1 MSRENPSTRETILE
15 SALELLVAHGAQ
27 VTMREVADRAG
38 VSRQT
43 VYLHFGNRTEL
54 LTELV
59 TWMDTER
66 FDLPAYFAPVEEV
79 AEPVDRL
86 VAFVDAALRYQPL
99 IAPVGRALLDAAEHG
114 DPAAAAA
121 FDNRMSARLQGC
133 RDIVTRLADA
143 GQLAPHLTIETATD
157 LLWSVIG
164 LRLWADLTEARG
176 WSQDRARSELARL
189 TRRALTVA

>member
-1 MSRENPSTRETILE
+1 MSRENPSTRERILE
-15 SALELLVAHGAQ
+15 AALELLVEHGANA
-27 VTMREVADRAG
+27 TMREVADRAG

-43 VYLHFGNRTEL
+43 VYLHFANRTEL

-59 TWMDTER
+59 TWTDTQR
-66 FDLPAYFAPVEEV
+66 FDLSAYFAPVEEV
-79 AEPVDRL
+79 TEPVDRL
-86 VAFVDAALRYQPL
+86 AAFVDAALRYQPL
-99 IAPVGRALLDAAEHG
+99 IAPVARALMDAADHG

-121 FDNRMSARLQGC
+121 FDNRMTARLQGC

-143 GQLAPHLTIETATD
+143 GHLAPHLTIETAAD

-176 WSQDRARSELARL
+176 WRHDHARSELVRL
-189 TRRALTVA
+189 ARRALTSA

>member
-1 MSRENPSTRETILE
+1 MSRQTPSRRETILE
-15 SALELLVAHGAQ
+15 AALELLVEHGAKA
-27 VTMREVADRAG
+27 TMREVADRAG

-66 FDLPAYFAPVEEV
+66 FDLPAYFAPVEEMV
-79 AEPVDRL
+79 EPVDRL
-86 VAFVDAALRYQPL
+86 MAFVDAALRYQPL

-114 DPAAAAA
+114 DPAATAA
-121 FDNRMSARLQGC
+121 FANRMTARLQGC
-133 RDIVTRLADA
+133 RDVVTRLADA

-164 LRLWADLTEARG
+164 LRLWTDLTEARG
-176 WSQDRARSELARL
+176 WSHGRARSELACL